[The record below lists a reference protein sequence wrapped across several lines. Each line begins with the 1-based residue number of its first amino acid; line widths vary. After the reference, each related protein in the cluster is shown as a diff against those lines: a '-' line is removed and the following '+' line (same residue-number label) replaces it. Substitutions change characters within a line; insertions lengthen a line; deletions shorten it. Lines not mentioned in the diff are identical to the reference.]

1 MKKMVL
7 LFSHKLTESQ
17 KEDIENSLRVTEV
30 ISLPPKLQTLWSQV
44 PTDRDLIF
52 ADYMSDIERF
62 LMDSL
67 DSGDFVLV
75 QGDFGATY
83 YMVNFSKTHG
93 FTPLYSVNKRIAK
106 EFIEDGIVKKYSE
119 FKHEFF
125 REYES

>member
-7 LFSHKLTESQ
+7 LFSHKLTASQ
-17 KEDIENSLRVTEV
+17 KEDIENSLRVTEI

-52 ADYMSDIERF
+52 VDYMSDIEKF
-62 LMDSL
+62 LIDNL
-67 DSGDFVLV
+67 DSGDFVLI

-83 YMVNFSKTHG
+83 YMVNSSKMQG
-93 FTPLYSVNKRIAK
+93 YIPLYSVNKRIAK

-125 REYES
+125 REYE